1 MDLCESQQSNRDI
14 VIILLSP
21 SKRLAAEATESAGAL
36 TLPEYLS
43 EAGQLIAR
51 LRKLSKP
58 QLRTLLAVSE
68 RLAQEASD
76 DLNAWQ
82 TPFTAKNSGCAL
94 LSFRGDVYDGLS
106 AEDFD
111 KHDREFAQ
119 KHLRILSGLYG
130 ILRPLDRMQRY
141 RLEMGC
147 RFSAPASGK
156 NRGFKNLYDFWGA
169 LIREN
174 ITALAAEKNQ
184 PIINLASL
192 EYFKV
197 LQPNKLKVRVVTPI
211 FKQKKGG
218 TYKVV
223 SFFAKKARGQM
234 TGYLIR
240 SRLSQ
245 PEQMCG
251 FKEDGYRFNKPLSS
265 QDELVFTRA

>member
-1 MDLCESQQSNRDI
+1 MDLCESQQPNRDI

-21 SKRLAAEATESAGAL
+21 SKRLAAEGTESSGAS

-51 LRKLSKP
+51 LRKFSKP
-58 QLRTLLAVSE
+58 KLRSLLAVSE

-76 DLNAWQ
+76 NLHAWQ
-82 TPFTAKNSGCAL
+82 TPFTAKNSGWAL
-94 LSFRGDVYDGLS
+94 LTFRGDVYEGLA
-106 AEDFD
+106 AEDFG

-156 NRGFKNLYDFWGA
+156 TRGFKNLYDFWGA
-169 LIREN
+169 SIREN
-174 ITALAAEKNQ
+174 VTALATEKNQ

-197 LQPNKLKVRVVTPI
+197 VQPNKLKVRVVTPI
-211 FKQKKGG
+211 FKEKKGG

-234 TGYLIR
+234 AGYLIR

-245 PEQMCG
+245 PEEICS
-251 FKEDGYRFNKPLSS
+251 FKEDGYRFNKSLSS
-265 QDELVFTRA
+265 ADELVFTRA